1 MFGWDY
7 STLDR
12 PVFPTKGMSHAVD
25 ATIGLGDANYQK
37 LTYTGNVYY
46 PVYKDVIARGYTNLG
61 YGNDLPFYE
70 NFYAGGYGSVRGYES
85 STLGPKSQ
93 VYLDAVNDPDNQTFT
108 GEEVGGN
115 ALATFGAELIL
126 PMPFKGDWADQ
137 VRPVLFA
144 EGGQVFDTSDKED
157 RTFNDSD
164 VPLLTQDNDF
174 RYSAGAGITWYTP
187 IGPISLSYAVP
198 FGDKEGDETEK
209 VQFQIGNTF

>member
-1 MFGWDY
+1 
-7 STLDR
+7 
-12 PVFPTKGMSHAVD
+12 MSHAVD

-37 LTYTGNVYY
+37 LTYSGNIYY
-46 PVYKDVIARGYTNLG
+46 PLYKDVIARGYTKLG

-93 VYLDAVNDPDNQTFT
+93 VYYDAVNDPDNQTFT
-108 GEEVGGN
+108 AEEVGGN

-187 IGPISLSYAVP
+187 IGPISISYAVP
-198 FGDKEGDETEK
+198 IGDKEDDKTETS
-209 VQFQIGNTF
+209 FSSI

>member
-1 MFGWDY
+1 
-7 STLDR
+7 
-12 PVFPTKGMSHAVD
+12 
-25 ATIGLGDANYQK
+25 
-37 LTYTGNVYY
+37 
-46 PVYKDVIARGYTNLG
+46 
-61 YGNDLPFYE
+61 
-70 NFYAGGYGSVRGYES
+70 
-85 STLGPKSQ
+85 
-93 VYLDAVNDPDNQTFT
+93 
-108 GEEVGGN
+108 GGN

-198 FGDKEGDETEK
+198 FGDK
-209 VQFQIGNTF
+209 